1 LQSPQ
6 PKLSSLQRLEK
17 SLSKARLAI
26 RNVIVSGIKVAAAEP
41 ATDGSDEL
49 FGDVYR
55 NAAVFRR
62 YVMFPPL
69 AYFITQSPCFPP
81 FFFHLDLSFY
91 FEGW

>member
-1 LQSPQ
+1 
-6 PKLSSLQRLEK
+6 LSSLQLLEK

-55 NAAVFRR
+55 NAAVFRQ
-62 YVMFPPL
+62 YVMSPFCL
-69 AYFITQSPCFPP
+69 YITQSPCFPP

>member
-1 LQSPQ
+1 
-6 PKLSSLQRLEK
+6 LSSLQRLEK

-55 NAAVFRR
+55 NAAVFRQ
-62 YVMFPPL
+62 YVVSPFCLFYYPVSMLSTFFLPP
-69 AYFITQSPCFPP
+69 
-81 FFFHLDLSFY
+81 
-91 FEGW
+91 